1 MHFVSA
7 GICVSAGRCP
17 KCLHDVLKL
26 YLIEFLSRPTGGN
39 NAGCFKAAIS
49 RLRSER
55 VEQN

>member
-1 MHFVSA
+1 
-7 GICVSAGRCP
+7 
-17 KCLHDVLKL
+17 VLKL